1 MTQIATSQIE
11 LDELPALERG
21 RRSLEQI
28 KNIDSTKANLATDNE
43 IFTETRSTRS
53 RIFVD
58 AIPIEESADSE
69 PHTRR
74 LGLRIGSISVEVEE
88 KVLYLLGSC
97 MGVFTIGLNDTATG
111 ANLPSIQKHYNLSY
125 EVVSLVFLAG
135 FGGYLVACMLNSVL
149 QNAIG
154 TRWMLLTAG
163 LLYAGGSLLI
173 AFAPPFPLVM
183 IGLIIMGFGGGFYE
197 ACLTS
202 IVAHFENSR
211 FMNILY
217 SFFGIGA
224 LSAPFIIGGFA
235 KAAIPWNL
243 YYWFPFSLGVILI
256 AAHFMLFKQYVIP
269 AEAETEHHTLR
280 ARFTQLTQMRIT
292 WQVKLLPTTIGM
304 VLIMLSFAITLTLSN
319 WLTSYLIEVKGA
331 GVDISRYQLS
341 MLWTGIT
348 AGRMFFSLPYIRVRD
363 RVGNALL
370 LVLLCGAIAAL
381 WAAKANASNWAVIAT
396 AGFFLGPNTPAIL
409 SIVSIRV
416 PPRLKGAAVSITIG
430 SGLIGAALG
439 PLLFGVAVGKIVP
452 GLEVLPPVIIVLS
465 TLSALTFWT
474 IPPREKRD

>member
-1 MTQIATSQIE
+1 MTQIASSQIE

-21 RRSLEQI
+21 RLSFEQI
-28 KNIDSTKANLATDNE
+28 KNTESHKADVATENE
-43 IFTETRSTRS
+43 IFTETRSARS

-58 AIPIEESADSE
+58 AIPIEDTAE
-69 PHTRR
+69 PQARR
-74 LGLRIGSISVEVEE
+74 LGLRIGSVYIEE
-88 KVLYLLGSC
+88 EVLYLLGSC
-97 MGVFTIGLNDTATG
+97 MGFFAAGLSDTATG
-111 ANLPSIQKHYNLSY
+111 ANLPSIQKHYDLSY
-125 EVVSLVFLAG
+125 EVVSLVFLTG
-135 FGGYLVACMLNSVL
+135 FGGYLAACMLNSVL

-154 TRWMLLTAG
+154 TRWVLLTAG
-163 LLYAGGSLLI
+163 LLHAGGSLLI

-183 IGLIIMGFGGGFYE
+183 VGLTIMGLGNGFYE

-202 IVAHFENSR
+202 VIAHFENSR
-211 FMNILY
+211 FMNIIY
-217 SFFGIGA
+217 SFFGVGA

-243 YYWFPFSLGVILI
+243 YYWFPVSLGAVIM
-256 AAHFMLFKQYVIP
+256 ASHFVLFRQYVIP

-280 ARFTQLTQMRIT
+280 ARFTQLTRMRIT
-292 WQVKLLPTTIGM
+292 WIGIA
-304 VLIMLSFAITLTLSN
+304 LITLGFAITLTLSN
-319 WLTSYLIEVKGA
+319 ASLTWLTSYLIEVKGA
-331 GVDISRYQLS
+331 GADISRYQLS
-341 MLWTGIT
+341 MLWAGIT
-348 AGRMFFSLPYIRVRD
+348 AGRMFFSLPYIHVRD
-363 RVGNALL
+363 RLGNTLL
-370 LVLLCGAIAAL
+370 LALLCGAIAIL
-381 WAAKANASNWAVIAT
+381 WATKANASNWVVIAA
-396 AGFFLGPNTPAIL
+396 AGFFLGPNTPGIL

-465 TLSALTFWT
+465 TLSALTFWA